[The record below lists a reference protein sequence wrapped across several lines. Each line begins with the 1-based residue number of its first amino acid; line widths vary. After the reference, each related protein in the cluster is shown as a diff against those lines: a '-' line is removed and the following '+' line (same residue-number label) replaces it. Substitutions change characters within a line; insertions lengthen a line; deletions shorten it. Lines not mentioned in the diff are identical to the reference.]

1 MRRLLT
7 VAILG
12 ILVELIG
19 VRPSVS
25 AVPNPATSFVSPCFV
40 SCPQGDIAFTVIVR
54 DAANAPEPG
63 ASVILDFG
71 DCPGTTFCAAQEP
84 GTTIDPSLRHV
95 GRIADASGTAI
106 FHARV
111 GGLCSGAQMRVIADG
126 VVLALRNVASM
137 DQDGNLVV
145 DAADQALVAGK
156 VGGTDPSANFDCSGM
171 VDAADQTA
179 FASHL
184 GHLCDATTPVL
195 PRTWGRL
202 KVTYR

>member
-1 MRRLLT
+1 MRRLLA
-7 VAILG
+7 VAIFG

-25 AVPNPATSFVSPCFV
+25 ALPNPATSFVSPCFV
-40 SCPQGDIAFTVIVR
+40 SCPQGDIAFTVIVH
-54 DAANAPEPG
+54 DAANNPEPG

-71 DCPGTTFCAAQEP
+71 ACPGATFCAAQEP
-84 GTTIDPSLRHV
+84 GTVINPSLRYV
-95 GRIADASGTAI
+95 GRAADASGTAV

-111 GGLCSGAQMRVIADG
+111 GGLCPGAQMRAIADG

-156 VGGTDPSANFDCSGM
+156 VGGTDLGTTQD
-171 VDAADQTA
+171 
-179 FASHL
+179 HL
-184 GHLCDATTPVL
+184 PMIRA
-195 PRTWGRL
+195 PRGLRG
-202 KVTYR
+202 